1 MTKQAAYTL
10 GVKLALLKMGL
21 LETNQDAEHTN
32 FTHSRYPAEE
42 LASELRG
49 DAALPIAPS
58 PNMKKMEAQGE
69 PENPNSTFSGSSTQ
83 SYGNDLLGRLG
94 VDIRGPESTAI

>member
-1 MTKQAAYTL
+1 MEKKAAYDF

-21 LETNQDAEHTN
+21 LETNQDPEHNN
-32 FTHSRYPAEE
+32 FTHARYPAEE

-49 DAALPIAPS
+49 DASLPIAP
-58 PNMKKMEAQGE
+58 PTNMKKTEAFGE

-83 SYGNDLLGRLG
+83 SFGNDLLGRLG

>member
-1 MTKQAAYTL
+1 VTKQAAYAL
-10 GVKLALLKMGL
+10 GVKLALLKVGL

-32 FTHSRYPAEE
+32 LTHARYPAEE

-49 DAALPIAPS
+49 DAALPIAP
-58 PNMKKMEAQGE
+58 PANMKKLEAQGE

-94 VDIRGPESTAI
+94 VDIRGPESNAI